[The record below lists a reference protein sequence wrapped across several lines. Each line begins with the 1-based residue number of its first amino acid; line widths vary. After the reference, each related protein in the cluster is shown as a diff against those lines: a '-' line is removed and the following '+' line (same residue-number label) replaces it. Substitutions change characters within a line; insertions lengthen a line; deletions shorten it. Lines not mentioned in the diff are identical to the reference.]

1 VFDASLTALKSLVN
15 PVYLTLPQI
24 VDRLRKHYGKP
35 KPPVTEDPF
44 APILLENV
52 AYLVSD
58 ERRTEAFTLLRQ
70 TVGTKPYQILAASN
84 HALLDVAKLGGM
96 LPEKHAARLR
106 EMALIA
112 MNEFGGDLCHVLKQ
126 PLPKA
131 KKSLQKF
138 PSIGEPS
145 AEKILLFT
153 RSYPVL
159 GLESNGL
166 RVLLRLGFGEEKK
179 NYSASYKSVQET
191 IKDQLGDDYD
201 WLISA
206 HILLRTHGKELC
218 KTSRPLCEDCPVRKS
233 CAFYARVKNGSGSD
247 RIR

>member
-1 VFDASLTALKSLVN
+1 MKSVNLVNSVN
-15 PVYLTLPQI
+15 PVYPSLTQA
-24 VDRLRKHYGKP
+24 VARLKKHYGKP
-35 KPPVTEDPF
+35 KPPITTDPF
-44 APILLENV
+44 ELILLENV

-58 ERRTEAFTLLRQ
+58 ERRAEAFRLLQQ
-70 TVGTKPYQILAASN
+70 TVGTRPHKILAASPQ
-84 HALLDVAKLGGM
+84 ALLAVTKLGGM
-96 LPEKHAARLR
+96 QPEKRAARLR

-112 MNEFGGDLCHVLKQ
+112 MNEYGGDLRETLKL
-126 PLPKA
+126 PLSKA
-131 KKSLQKF
+131 RKALQRF

-179 NYSASYKSVQET
+179 NYSASYRSVQDA
-191 IKDQLGDDYD
+191 IKHQLGTDYD
-201 WLISA
+201 WLTGA

-218 KTSRPLCEDCPVRKS
+218 KTNRPLCGECPVRKS
-233 CAFYARVKNGSGSD
+233 CAYYAGQNRE
-247 RIR
+247 R